1 MTATDLRIPGPTPL
15 PPEVLQ
21 AMQHE
26 MIPHRTDEFRALF
39 SELLESDAS
48 LSRNVRH
55 RVGAAGKW
63 VRRFRVRYREFTV
76 ARRQS
81 TRRSSA
87 VPLASASATVATQL
101 GLDVTKVELPWGK
114 AATAPIVKNALDE
127 NPDVKAVLYT
137 YNETST
143 GLANPLHEVA
153 PIVRDRGPLML
164 VDAVS
169 AAGGM
174 PMEMDAWGVDLIFS
188 GSQKAWMCPP
198 GLVIL
203 GVGDRIFEA
212 YESAKYPRFFWD
224 LKTAA
229 ERASDGLTP
238 TTSPLTMIFALKAA
252 CDMID
257 AEGLENVYAR
267 HAKLGA
273 FVRRGVSE
281 LGYRMIADEEYVS
294 DTVTALTPPDGVQ
307 ANDVMARMKSDYGI
321 DIGGGL
327 GKLQG
332 KAIRIGHM
340 GWVHQPELERT
351 LEALSN
357 VTQALRA

>member
-15 PPEVLQ
+15 PPQVLQ

-26 MIPHRTDEFRALF
+26 MMPHRTDEFRALF
-39 SELLESDAS
+39 SELLAQ
-48 LSRNVRH
+48 L
-55 RVGAAGKW
+55 
-63 VRRFRVRYREFTV
+63 RRFHGTSNTALVLPGSGSAGFEFSIVNTLSPGDKVVGFTSGSFGERYC
-76 ARRQS
+76 S
-81 TRRSSA
+81 
-87 VPLASASATVATQL
+87 VATQL
-101 GLDVTKVELPWGK
+101 GLNVVKVELPWGK
-114 AATAPIVKNALDE
+114 AATASIVAKALDE
-127 NPDVKAVLYT
+127 HPDAKAVLYT

-153 PIVRDRGPLML
+153 PVVRDHGALIL

-169 AAGGM
+169 AAGGI
-174 PMEMDAWGVDLIFS
+174 PMDMDAWGVDLIFS

-203 GVGDRIFEA
+203 GVGDRVFEA
-212 YESAKYPRFFWD
+212 YESASYPRFFWD

-229 ERASDGLTP
+229 ERAKDGMTP
-238 TTSPLTMIFALKAA
+238 TTSPLTLIFALKAA
-252 CDMID
+252 ADMID
-257 AEGLENVYAR
+257 EEGLDNVYAR

-281 LGYRMIADEEYVS
+281 LGWRLIAEEEYVS
-294 DTVTALTPPDGVQ
+294 DTVTAVTPPDGVN
-307 ANDVMARMKSDYGI
+307 AAEVVARMKSDHGI

-327 GKLQG
+327 GKMQG
-332 KAIRIGHM
+332 QAIRIGHM

-351 LEALSN
+351 LEALSK
-357 VTQALRA
+357 VTDSLRP

>member
-1 MTATDLRIPGPTPL
+1 MAATDLRIPGPTPL
-15 PPEVLQ
+15 PPEVLE

-39 SELLESDAS
+39 GELLEQLRRYHGTSNTALVLPGSGSAGFEFAIVNS
-48 LSRNVRH
+48 LSPGDKV
-55 RVGAAGKW
+55 VGFISGSFGE
-63 VRRFRVRYREFTV
+63 RFCGV
-76 ARRQS
+76 AE
-81 TRRSSA
+81 
-87 VPLASASATVATQL
+87 QL
-101 GLDVTKVELPWGK
+101 GLDVTRVELPWGK
-114 AATAPIVKNALDE
+114 AATASVVANALDE
-127 NPDVKAVLYT
+127 NPDAKAVLFT

-153 PIVRDRGPLML
+153 PVVRDHDALIL

-174 PMEMDAWGVDLIFS
+174 PMEMDAWDVDLIFS

-198 GLVIL
+198 GLVII

-212 YESAKYPRFFWD
+212 YESARYPRFFWD
-224 LKTAA
+224 LKTAS
-229 ERASDGLTP
+229 ERAKEGLTP
-238 TTSPLTMIFALKAA
+238 TTSPLTLIFALKAA
-252 CDMID
+252 CDLID

-267 HAKLGA
+267 HARLGA

-281 LGYRMIADEEYVS
+281 LGYHIIAEEEYVS
-294 DTVTALTPPDGVQ
+294 DTVTALIPPEGVDAQ
-307 ANDVMARMKSDYGI
+307 DVVSRMKSDYGI

-327 GKLQG
+327 GKLRG
-332 KAIRIGHM
+332 RAIRIGHM

-351 LEALSN
+351 LDALSK
-357 VTQALRA
+357 VTESLRS

>member
-15 PPEVLQ
+15 PPQVLQ

-39 SELLESDAS
+39 SELLGQMRRYHGTSNTALVLPGSGSAGFEFAIVNS
-48 LSRNVRH
+48 LSPGDKVLGF
-55 RVGAAGKW
+55 VSGSFGE
-63 VRRFRVRYREFTV
+63 RFC
-76 ARRQS
+76 
-81 TRRSSA
+81 
-87 VPLASASATVATQL
+87 TVATQL
-101 GLDVTKVELPWGK
+101 GLDVTKIDLPWGR
-114 AATAPIVKNALDE
+114 AATASIVRKALDE

-229 ERASDGLTP
+229 ERARDGLTP
-238 TTSPLTMIFALKAA
+238 TTSPLTLIFALKAA

-257 AEGLENVYAR
+257 AEGIENVYAR

-273 FVRRGVSE
+273 FVRRGVTE
-281 LGYRMIADEEYVS
+281 LGFRMIADEEYVS
-294 DTVTALTPPDGVQ
+294 DTVTAVTPPDGVQ
-307 ANDVMARMKSDYGI
+307 ANDIMTLMKSEYGI

-351 LEALSN
+351 LDALSN
-357 VTQALRA
+357 VTQSLRS

>member
-1 MTATDLRIPGPTPL
+1 MAATDLRIPGPTPL
-15 PPEVLQ
+15 PPEVMQ

-26 MIPHRTDEFRALF
+26 MIPHRNEEFRALF
-39 SELLESDAS
+39 TSLLEQLRRFHGTSNTALVLPGSGSAGFEFAIVNS
-48 LSRNVRH
+48 LSPGDKV
-55 RVGAAGKW
+55 VGFISGSFGD
-63 VRRFRVRYREFTV
+63 RFCSV
-76 ARRQS
+76 AS
-81 TRRSSA
+81 
-87 VPLASASATVATQL
+87 QL
-101 GLDVTKVELPWGK
+101 GLDVVRVELPWGR
-114 AATAPIVKNALDE
+114 AATPSIVAEELDKH
-127 NPDVKAVLYT
+127 PDAKAVLYT

-143 GLANPLHEVA
+143 GLANPLHDVG
-153 PIVRDRGPLML
+153 PLVRDRGPLLL

-169 AAGGM
+169 AAGGI
-174 PMEMDAWGVDLIFS
+174 PIEMDRWNIDLIFS

-198 GLVIL
+198 GLVIV

-212 YESAKYPRFFWD
+212 YESANYPRFFWD

-229 ERASDGLTP
+229 DRAKQGMTP
-238 TTSPLTMIFALKAA
+238 TTSPLTLLFALKAA

-273 FVRRGVSE
+273 FVRRGVAE
-281 LGYRMIADEEYVS
+281 LGYRLIADEEYVS
-294 DTVTALTPPDGVQ
+294 DTVTAVTPPDGVD
-307 ANDVMARMKSDYGI
+307 ASKVMASMKSEYGI

-351 LEALSN
+351 LEALSS
-357 VTQALRA
+357 VTDSLRP

>member
-1 MTATDLRIPGPTPL
+1 MAATDLRIPGPTPL

-39 SELLESDAS
+39 SELLGQMRRYHGTSGSALVLPGSGSAGFEFAIVNS
-48 LSRNVRH
+48 LSPGDKVI
-55 RVGAAGKW
+55 GFISGSFGE
-63 VRRFRVRYREFTV
+63 RFCTV
-76 ARRQS
+76 AS
-81 TRRSSA
+81 
-87 VPLASASATVATQL
+87 QL
-101 GLDVTKVELPWGK
+101 GLDVTRVELPWGK
-114 AATAPIVKNALDE
+114 AATAPIVARALDE
-127 NPDVKAVLYT
+127 NPDAKAVLYT

-143 GLANPLHEVA
+143 GLANPLHDVA
-153 PIVRDRGPLML
+153 PLVRERGPLIL

-203 GVGDRIFEA
+203 GVGERIFEA
-212 YESAKYPRFFWD
+212 NKSARYPRFFWD
-224 LKTAA
+224 LNTAA
-229 ERASDGLTP
+229 ERAKEGLTP
-238 TTSPLTMIFALKAA
+238 TTSPLTLIFALKAA
-252 CDMID
+252 CDLID
-257 AEGLENVYAR
+257 AEGLTNVYAR
-267 HAKLGA
+267 HAQLGA
-273 FVRRGVSE
+273 FVRRGVTE

-294 DTVTALTPPDGVQ
+294 DTVTALTPPDGV
-307 ANDVMARMKSDYGI
+307 AALDVMAKMKSDYGI

-340 GWVHQPELERT
+340 GWVHQPELDRT
-351 LEALSN
+351 LQALSN
-357 VTQALRA
+357 VTQDLRS